1 MPSDSKRSLILAAIL
16 ALALL
21 AMLGILGRDVL
32 QSRVFGKARGYA
44 FVTDIDRWRKTRRE
58 RVVRARYDL
67 SLGPQLHDL
76 PLELGDWAGE
86 DIPQDN
92 IEVQILLEPEE
103 YVYRRYRRADGKI
116 IWLSVIGSRQSKSFH
131 PPQICYDAAGWATE
145 IASEPIAL
153 AKGDFYAL
161 KVEAKKD
168 AWTHIVLY
176 FYLYPDYLRDQSK
189 GVVLFKVTAPMGASE
204 EETLELEKNFLRH
217 IFFEA
222 GAHL

>member
-1 MPSDSKRSLILAAIL
+1 MQQDSKRSLILIAIL

-21 AMLGILGRDVL
+21 VMLGIFGRDAIAN
-32 QSRVFGKARGYA
+32 RVFGKEQGYT

-76 PLELGDWAGE
+76 PLEIGDWVGE
-86 DIPQDN
+86 DVPQDN

-116 IWLSVIGSRQSKSFH
+116 LWLSIIGSRQSKSFH

-145 IASEPIAL
+145 IASEEIPL
-153 AKGDFYAL
+153 ESGTFYAL
-161 KVEAKKD
+161 KVRAKKD
-168 AWTHIVLY
+168 AWTHLVLY
-176 FYLYPDYLRDQSK
+176 FFLYPDYLRDPSK
-189 GVVLFKVTAPMGASE
+189 GIVLFKVTAPLGASE
-204 EETLELEKNFLRH
+204 EEPLELEKDFLRQ
-217 IFFEA
+217 IFFDA
-222 GAHL
+222 GEHL

>member
-1 MPSDSKRSLILAAIL
+1 MQQDSKRSLILIAIL

-21 AMLGILGRDVL
+21 VMLGIFGRDAIA
-32 QSRVFGKARGYA
+32 SRVFGKEQGYT

-76 PLELGDWAGE
+76 PLEIGDWVGE
-86 DIPQDN
+86 DVPQDN

-103 YVYRRYRRADGKI
+103 YVYRRYRQADGKI
-116 IWLSVIGSRQSKSFH
+116 LWLSIIGSRQSKSFH

-145 IASEPIAL
+145 IASEEIPLESGA
-153 AKGDFYAL
+153 FYAL
-161 KVEAKKD
+161 KVRAKKD
-168 AWTHIVLY
+168 AWTHLVLY
-176 FYLYPDYLRDQSK
+176 FFLYPDYLRDPSK
-189 GVVLFKVTAPMGASE
+189 GIVLFKVTAPLGASE
-204 EETLELEKNFLRH
+204 EETLELEKDFLRQ

-222 GAHL
+222 GEHL